1 MKWISIIDTI
11 VKVRRRNILINAE
24 NVKVKFNI
32 ANSPNNEV
40 IKIIKNNT
48 ILLFI
53 AWYSPWVEPIKEIA
67 VPIKKIMLKLVFV
80 ISESNVLKIENIDTP
95 KFETTKKDT
104 TIKGSNKSH
113 K

>member
-53 AWYSPWVEPIKEIA
+53 A
-67 VPIKKIMLKLVFV
+67 
-80 ISESNVLKIENIDTP
+80 
-95 KFETTKKDT
+95 
-104 TIKGSNKSH
+104 
-113 K
+113 